1 ISSLDS
7 ENFIQLSEVYS
18 QKLIPV
24 SKENI
29 PSQEDV
35 SSWPHLKEVKLP
47 TIQADIGL
55 LIGANV
61 PQAMEPLQ
69 VVKSVDNGPYA
80 VRTLLGWTINGPLR
94 GGREAKQGDTW
105 TKVTVNRISVARLEE
120 LWQLQFKQDFPDAG
134 LTEEL
139 EMSKDDHQFISMVS
153 QSAELKDGHYSICL
167 PVKNKE
173 LQMPN
178 NRSVAEQRALNL
190 KKRFSRDKSYYKEY
204 VAFMDG
210 ILEKGYAVEITNDEK
225 ETQNERIWYL
235 PHHGVR
241 HPVKENLR
249 VVFDCGAGFG
259 GTSLNQELLQGPDLT
274 SSLVG
279 VLLRFRQ
286 ETVAMTADV
295 EAMFYQFQVSDGD
308 TDLLRFL
315 WWPHGDYSQ
324 QLVEYKMK
332 VHIFG
337 ATSSPSVAT
346 FAMQKCASDFGEEFG
361 SDAVTTVLK
370 NFYVDDC
377 IKSTVDEDSAI
388 SLAAAL
394 TTMLAK
400 GGFRLTKWSSNSRKL
415 LQTIP
420 ANERAHGFQDLDLDQ
435 DYLPVERALGIQWCA
450 ETDKFKFKINLR
462 ERPHTRRGLLSLVSS
477 IFDPLGFLAPV
488 ILPAKRLLQEICRL
502 RCSWDED
509 LPDSLIRS
517 WTKWISGLKQLE
529 GFGVDRCV
537 KTKLF
542 GSPVSAQLHH
552 FADASEDAYGTVSY
566 LVLHND
572 RGDAQST
579 LLMARARVA
588 PLKTPTIPRLELT
601 AATVA
606 IKMDK
611 LLRKELELNLLDSVF
626 WTDSTA
632 VLKYLNSESA
642 RFKTFVANRVT
653 AILQHSQPSQ
663 WRYVNSTSNPAD
675 YVSRGL
681 SADAF
686 LRCENWLCGPDF
698 ILQSPELWP
707 KNPDPTVVVCEDLEV
722 KRVAQTHV
730 IQSQML
736 NAATDEIMFHFSSWS
751 KLKRAVA
758 WFLKLRT
765 LLVKLRNK
773 RRELQAVSNENKMDD
788 FKKKIKGEDLTCA
801 DLDGA
806 ESAIVKYIQMQYF
819 KDDIMM
825 LKEQHRV
832 KRSSPLHKLNPVLQD
847 GVMRVGGRLS
857 RSAMPAESKQ
867 PVILPKHCHVSML
880 VLRDIHEVTAHAGRN
895 HMLSKLRE
903 KFWIPG
909 ATGAIRRL
917 LSKCVVC
924 RRLHGT
930 AGKQLMADLP
940 ECRLLPD
947 DPPFTRVGMDYFG
960 PFLVRRGRDK

>member
-1 ISSLDS
+1 MESYCNTGAEISSLDS

-29 PSQEDV
+29 PSQEDI

-94 GGREAKQGDTW
+94 GGREAKQSDTW

-204 VAFMDG
+204 VTFMDG
-210 ILEKGYAVEITNDEK
+210 ILEKGYAVEITNDER

-295 EAMFYQFQVSDGD
+295 EAMFYQVRVSDGD

-315 WWPHGDYSQ
+315 WWPHGDYNQ

-361 SDAVTTVLK
+361 PDAARTVLK

-377 IKSTVDEDSAI
+377 IKSTVDEDSAV

-394 TTMLAK
+394 TTILAK

-450 ETDKFKFKINLR
+450 ETDKCKFKINLR
-462 ERPHTRRGLLSLVSS
+462 ERPHTRRGLLSLS
-477 IFDPLGFLAPV
+477 
-488 ILPAKRLLQEICRL
+488 Q
-502 RCSWDED
+502 
-509 LPDSLIRS
+509 
-517 WTKWISGLKQLE
+517 SG
-529 GFGVDRCV
+529 
-537 KTKLF
+537 
-542 GSPVSAQLHH
+542 
-552 FADASEDAYGTVSY
+552 
-566 LVLHND
+566 
-572 RGDAQST
+572 
-579 LLMARARVA
+579 
-588 PLKTPTIPRLELT
+588 TIENSNHPKGLELT

-611 LLRKELELNLLDSVF
+611 LLRKERELNLLDSVF

-632 VLKYLNSESA
+632 VIKYLNKDYQLMPSCDV
-642 RFKTFVANRVT
+642 KTGCV
-653 AILQHSQPSQ
+653 
-663 WRYVNSTSNPAD
+663 
-675 YVSRGL
+675 
-681 SADAF
+681 
-686 LRCENWLCGPDF
+686 GPDF
-698 ILQSPELWP
+698 ILQSPEQWP
-707 KNPDPTVVVCEDLEV
+707 KNPDPTVMVCEDLE
-722 KRVAQTHV
+722 
-730 IQSQML
+730 
-736 NAATDEIMFHFSSWS
+736 
-751 KLKRAVA
+751 
-758 WFLKLRT
+758 
-765 LLVKLRNK
+765 
-773 RRELQAVSNENKMDD
+773 
-788 FKKKIKGEDLTCA
+788 
-801 DLDGA
+801 
-806 ESAIVKYIQMQYF
+806 YF

-847 GVMRVGGRLS
+847 GVMRVGGGLS
-857 RSAMPAESKQ
+857 RSAMPTESKQ
-867 PVILPKHCHVSML
+867 PVILPKHSHVSRL
-880 VLRDIHEVTAHAGRN
+880 VLRDIHEITAHAGRN
-895 HMLSKLRE
+895 HMLAKLRE

-960 PFLVRRGRDK
+960 PFLVRRGRAQVKRYGVIFTCLAVRAVHLEVASSLDTDACLNAVRRFVARRGQVNEMYSDNGTNMRAADTELKQALQQWNSIKISTSLQQKGIQWHFNPSAGSHHGGRWERLIRSVRKILNVTIKEKILDEEGLQTLLCEAEAVINNRPITRASSDVNDLEALTPNHLLLLKTKPSLPLVFSTRKINIPEEDGNKSSTWQTSSGNAGVKNISHTFKNARGGLQQ